1 MLVPQLDYVDPAHDP
16 RFDRARAT
24 GSATGV
30 FTLVAPRHTKRPG
43 SPAPGMHRPAFIRRR
58 GPDRRPL
65 RVRLLEELRRHP
77 RKATDRHARRTGWR
91 AAAGAA
97 VPVAVAAA
105 QLRKRLKV
113 PAPAT
118 VVIAGLVPLGAI
130 AATRPRSRTRYI
142 AAGAAYMWLFKVTWE
157 MPFDHKEKLRARVR
171 IDYPIGID
179 RFLGRGVTPTQRL
192 QRALRTPGK
201 VSLLDM
207 AVTVVY
213 GSWFLPHLLLG
224 YLLLR
229 DERYVPRAAGR
240 LSAAYHLTTP
250 FYWLVPTAPPWWA
263 SEHGDRMDGEVE
275 RIVRAVVCHVTGIEP
290 PENTEGPGNPWG
302 SMPSDHI
309 SSAAITA
316 MGLSEVGAV
325 YGIVGWT
332 YVAAAGFAVVYLG
345 EHYLV
350 DVLAGLGVAEI
361 VRRGEPHVAPL
372 VRAVAHA
379 LE

>member
-1 MLVPQLDYVDPAHDP
+1 M
-16 RFDRARAT
+16 RST
-24 GSATGV
+24 
-30 FTLVAPRHTKRPG
+30 RPG
-43 SPAPGMHRPAFIRRR
+43 SSGPSDKRPRFYRRR

-65 RVRLLEELRRHP
+65 LRRWTEELRRAP
-77 RKATDRHARRTGWR
+77 RVVSDRHERRVGIR
-91 AAAGAA
+91 VAAGAA
-97 VPVAVAAA
+97 VPVLVALA
-105 QLRKRLKV
+105 QLRKRLSI

-118 VVIAGLVPLGAI
+118 VALAGLVPLGAI
-130 AATRPRSRTRYI
+130 AATQPRSRTRYI

-157 MPFDHKEKLRARVR
+157 MPFDHPERLRRRVR
-171 IDYPIGID
+171 VDYPIKID
-179 RFLGRGVTPTQRL
+179 TFLGGGVTPTQRL
-192 QRALRTPGK
+192 QRALRKSGE
-201 VSLLDM
+201 VSAFDM
-207 AVTVVY
+207 AVTGIY

-250 FYWLVPTAPPWWA
+250 FYWAVPTAPPWWA
-263 SEHGDRMDGEVE
+263 SEHGDRMGGEVE

-290 PENTEGPGNPWG
+290 PENSEGPGNPWG

-316 MGLSEVGAV
+316 MGLSEVGLV
-325 YGIVGWT
+325 PGVIGWT

-345 EHYLV
+345 EHYLI
-350 DVLAGLGVAEI
+350 DVLVGLAVAEI

-372 VRAVAHA
+372 VRVVAHA